1 MVYPNDWTLPQKLE
15 RKMMMA
21 LKVTQYLHFIYLKM
35 ISTNRSFL
43 KRFVIIRIND
53 SETAK
58 YMIES
63 VGSGIRV
70 LGY

>member
-1 MVYPNDWTLPQKLE
+1 
-15 RKMMMA
+15 MMMA

>member
-1 MVYPNDWTLPQKLE
+1 MI
-15 RKMMMA
+15 MA
-21 LKVTQYLHFIYLKM
+21 LKVTRYLHFLYLKM
-35 ISTNRSFL
+35 ISTNKLFL

-63 VGSGIRV
+63 VGNGIRV